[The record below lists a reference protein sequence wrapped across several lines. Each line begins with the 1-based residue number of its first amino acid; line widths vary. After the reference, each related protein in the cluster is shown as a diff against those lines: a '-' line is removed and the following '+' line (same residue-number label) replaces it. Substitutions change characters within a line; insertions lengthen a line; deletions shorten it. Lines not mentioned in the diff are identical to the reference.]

1 MRLIEILQTMALKRK
16 TKFSIEEKM
25 KEHKLTCTCG
35 TVEHSWFFCMDR
47 GDHDEL
53 YMTTFLATR
62 PFFWR
67 VKNAIKYIFGYKCLY
82 GHFDE
87 TIIDVKEAKK
97 LVEFFNEFISSNE
110 KEG

>member
-1 MRLIEILQTMALKRK
+1 
-16 TKFSIEEKM
+16 M

-35 TVEHSWFFCMDR
+35 MVEHSWFFQMDM

-62 PFFWR
+62 PFFTR
-67 VKNAIKYIFGYKCLY
+67 LKNAIKYIFGYKCVY

-87 TIIDVKEAKK
+87 TIIYVEEAKK
-97 LVEFFNEFISSNE
+97 LVSFLNEFISNNE
-110 KEG
+110 KQ